1 MSLQPN
7 PATDEATV
15 LSSFGIDEVE
25 MYDMGGA
32 SVLRQQA
39 SGLEARLDV
48 KALPRGSY
56 IVRIHTPMGVTARKL
71 ILQ

>member
-48 KALPRGSY
+48 KALPRGTY
-56 IVRIHTPMGVTARKL
+56 IVRIHTPRGVTARKL